1 MVINV
6 FANDLVDLYR
16 LQGLNAVEK
25 KLEESLKDKEYWN
38 SYLENKNVELGYYE
52 SKKYIILTQKMKS
65 ELALYEINDHQ
76 PNLITKNSVIVGEKE
91 GDKYLEGDKKT
102 PEGVMN

>member
-1 MVINV
+1 LRNLKNNMERQLNKIIILLAMVINI

-38 SYLENKNVELGYYE
+38 NYLRK
-52 SKKYIILTQKMKS
+52 
-65 ELALYEINDHQ
+65 
-76 PNLITKNSVIVGEKE
+76 
-91 GDKYLEGDKKT
+91 
-102 PEGVMN
+102 

>member
-1 MVINV
+1 MRNLKNNMERQLNKIIILLAMVINI

-38 SYLENKNVELGYYE
+38 NYLRK
-52 SKKYIILTQKMKS
+52 
-65 ELALYEINDHQ
+65 
-76 PNLITKNSVIVGEKE
+76 
-91 GDKYLEGDKKT
+91 
-102 PEGVMN
+102 

>member
-1 MVINV
+1 MVINI

-38 SYLENKNVELGYYE
+38 NYLRK
-52 SKKYIILTQKMKS
+52 
-65 ELALYEINDHQ
+65 
-76 PNLITKNSVIVGEKE
+76 
-91 GDKYLEGDKKT
+91 
-102 PEGVMN
+102 